1 MPPTIV
7 SMKDS
12 YALMLIEDIN
22 EKFETLMEVI
32 AQLGKLQGNLEGL
45 QLAVSEIQQSLKR
58 SSDTLE
64 K

>member
-1 MPPTIV
+1 
-7 SMKDS
+7 
-12 YALMLIEDIN
+12 
-22 EKFETLMEVI
+22 MEVI